1 MPRHQRDSRA
11 EVEFISE
18 MRAWHAFAGRHSSVV
33 RFGGRSLPYVDRW
46 IANAS
51 RPLWIGHTYLGRAVK
66 NKPRRTALS
75 EEREGVYL
83 LYSLGARVRSPQ

>member
-1 MPRHQRDSRA
+1 MPRHQRDSWA
-11 EVEFISE
+11 GVEFISE

-33 RFGGRSLPYVDRW
+33 RFGGRSLLYVDRR

-51 RPLWIGHTYLGRAVK
+51 RPLWIGHISWAVK
-66 NKPRRTALS
+66 NNPRRTALS

-83 LYSLGARVRSPQ
+83 LCRARLKGGPQVG